1 MKKLAMILLTAG
13 LAFSSGAVLAADG
26 STGGSG
32 SNNGLS
38 NQSGGP
44 GSVDRI
50 APNGVSNSK
59 INTSDTNTAQQTPTH
74 KKTMTHKK
82 TSKNT
87 DHKITMCKDGRCP
100 KQTPGT
106 AQSARTGN

>member
-1 MKKLAMILLTAG
+1 MILLTAG

-32 SNNGLS
+32 SNNGNA

-44 GSVDRI
+44 GSVDRL

-59 INTSDTNTAQQTPTH
+59 INTSDTNTAQQPQP
-74 KKTMTHKK
+74 KKPMTHKK

-106 AQSARTGN
+106 KQSAATGN